1 MPRKRRT
8 GKRAPLLVTQR
19 AKQIWATNRKE
30 MIAFTP
36 EGNGLVCDDEL
47 AAELGVPALVMLPN
61 VREIIAKL
69 K

>member
-8 GKRAPLLVTQR
+8 DKRTPLLVTQR
-19 AKQIWATNRKE
+19 AKQIYATGRKE
-30 MIAFTP
+30 MIALTP

>member
-8 GKRAPLLVTQR
+8 DKRTPLLVTQR

-30 MIAFTP
+30 MIALTP

-61 VREIIAKL
+61 AKAL
-69 K
+69 VESLE